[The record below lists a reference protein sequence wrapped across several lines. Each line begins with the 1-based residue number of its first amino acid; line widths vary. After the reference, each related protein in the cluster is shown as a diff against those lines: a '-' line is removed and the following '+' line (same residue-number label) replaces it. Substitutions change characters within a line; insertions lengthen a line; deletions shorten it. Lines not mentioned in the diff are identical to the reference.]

1 MVSSD
6 DNVELVVL
14 LVALCR
20 GGVGSILT
28 LLDDDDD
35 ASPFLDELAPPNLVL
50 GAIIT

>member
-20 GGVGSILT
+20 GGVGSFLT
-28 LLDDDDD
+28 LLDDDD